1 MSTARRFARLIGSL
15 VIGHSGLV
23 HAADIAAAAAGTS
36 TNGFKPLVKDDRP
49 ATPILAPA
57 SNEGEVRIKQFKLT
71 QGLKVDLWAAEPML
85 ANPVAFSVDEKGRV
99 FTSETYRYRT
109 SVLDIR
115 HYMFMLEDDLAAR
128 SLEDRLAQ
136 IRKWFGPEGER
147 ALSNETEVI
156 RLLEDTNGD
165 HKADKS
171 SIFADGFTSPL
182 SGIASGVLARNGEV
196 WFTEIPSLWRFRPA
210 TTSEAA
216 TMARDKTSL
225 TVTKTPN
232 PKEAVLRSLP
242 HVHGKNLVAEELLR
256 GFGIRFSFT
265 GHDLHGLKFGPDGRL
280 YFSCGDRGAHIV
292 TQEGTIIDLPDEGAV
307 FRCEPDGSKL
317 EVVHRGLRNP
327 QELAFNEYGD
337 LFTGDN
343 DSDQGDR
350 ERWVQVIEGADSGWR
365 VGHQHAPLGNAGMW
379 NMERLWVP
387 HFEGQA
393 AYLMPPIAN
402 LGDGPSGLV
411 YDYGTSLPEELKGRF
426 LLAYFKG
433 TSAKS
438 GLYSL
443 KVRPAGAG
451 YELVAHD
458 EFVWNS
464 LVPDVDLAPDG
475 SIFFAD
481 WHEGWPKSN
490 KGRLYRA
497 YFPGVIADPVVLETA
512 KLLGE
517 GFAKRS
523 EKELLGLLAHRDMR
537 VRQEAQFELAARG
550 PKSFDGLKKVAFES
564 KNQFARL
571 HAIRSLAQIGRKTPT
586 TQLAAEFE
594 SLIPLWEETDPQ
606 VRVEAARLFAEAL
619 IFHAIEQPVYG
630 SAADH
635 LKGKASGYRD
645 PLYQLAK
652 GDPSPAVRRAALDAI
667 GRFAG
672 AFHRVSYRRTR
683 HPALQVRDALTDGPP
698 QSSQGGPPNQLVNP
712 GPDIATMLT
721 KHPVDAVLLNA
732 AANALASVEANLHF
746 GLDRFTKSSD
756 RTLRLAGLL
765 TQRRLADKGVATA
778 LSDPDPLLVLEAAR
792 AINDVPIT
800 NALPALAALAEPAK
814 LDALLKQFAALP
826 RSGTGFQPVSGASSP
841 SAGPDGLEAR
851 QTGRMPVPLAIRD
864 VRADQPLP
872 WTNAPVDHLTPMLLR
887 VVNANFRVGTAESAR
902 RLAVLATRTDLP
914 ELIRTEALFAL
925 GTWAQPHPRDRIVGT
940 YRPLPERDAQPAR
953 EALGKVLPQLV
964 AAEVTR
970 QTGDQP
976 AANPPPHVGGYNEP
990 LLIATT
996 EAVARLK
1003 LTDAAPRLVAV
1014 VKDSA
1019 APANAR
1025 AAALR
1030 AFSQIESRKSEVEH
1044 LLAFAAQD
1052 SAEPLRLAASKLSAE
1067 LNPNDAG
1074 GQLAAK
1080 LTAGSL
1086 AEQQSAFASLGDL
1099 KSDAADAILAEW
1111 MDKLMKREVANEVM
1125 LDLVEAAAKRSAG
1138 AVKSRLETYAKWKLP
1153 QDHLTPYR
1161 EALFGGDAARG
1172 RKIFYENPAVACTR
1186 CHHIG
1191 NDGGGNAGPVLDG
1204 LAGRVTREHLLES
1217 IVFPNQQVT
1226 QGFETAMLS
1235 LKNGTAYAGIVK
1247 AESDTELTLLTP
1259 EDGELKLKKA
1269 DITSR
1274 DKGLSG
1280 MPEGFGQLLNRQE
1293 LRDVIEFLGTLK

>member
-1 MSTARRFARLIGSL
+1 MCI
-15 VIGHSGLV
+15 
-23 HAADIAAAAAGTS
+23 
-36 TNGFKPLVKDDRP
+36 
-49 ATPILAPA
+49 
-57 SNEGEVRIKQFKLT
+57 
-71 QGLKVDLWAAEPML
+71 
-85 ANPVAFSVDEKGRV
+85 
-99 FTSETYRYRT
+99 
-109 SVLDIR
+109 
-115 HYMFMLEDDLAAR
+115 
-128 SLEDRLAQ
+128 
-136 IRKWFGPEGER
+136 
-147 ALSNETEVI
+147 
-156 RLLEDTNGD
+156 
-165 HKADKS
+165 
-171 SIFADGFTSPL
+171 
-182 SGIASGVLARNGEV
+182 
-196 WFTEIPSLWRFRPA
+196 
-210 TTSEAA
+210 
-216 TMARDKTSL
+216 
-225 TVTKTPN
+225 
-232 PKEAVLRSLP
+232 
-242 HVHGKNLVAEELLR
+242 
-256 GFGIRFSFT
+256 
-265 GHDLHGLKFGPDGRL
+265 
-280 YFSCGDRGAHIV
+280 
-292 TQEGTIIDLPDEGAV
+292 
-307 FRCEPDGSKL
+307 
-317 EVVHRGLRNP
+317 
-327 QELAFNEYGD
+327 
-337 LFTGDN
+337 
-343 DSDQGDR
+343 
-350 ERWVQVIEGADSGWR
+350 
-365 VGHQHAPLGNAGMW
+365 
-379 NMERLWVP
+379 
-387 HFEGQA
+387 
-393 AYLMPPIAN
+393 
-402 LGDGPSGLV
+402 
-411 YDYGTSLPEELKGRF
+411 
-426 LLAYFKG
+426 LLA
-433 TSAKS
+433 
-438 GLYSL
+438 
-443 KVRPAGAG
+443 
-451 YELVAHD
+451 
-458 EFVWNS
+458 
-464 LVPDVDLAPDG
+464 
-475 SIFFAD
+475 
-481 WHEGWPKSN
+481 
-490 KGRLYRA
+490 
-497 YFPGVIADPVVLETA
+497 
-512 KLLGE
+512 
-517 GFAKRS
+517 
-523 EKELLGLLAHRDMR
+523 M
-537 VRQEAQFELAARG
+537 
-550 PKSFDGLKKVAFES
+550 
-564 KNQFARL
+564 
-571 HAIRSLAQIGRKTPT
+571 
-586 TQLAAEFE
+586 
-594 SLIPLWEETDPQ
+594 
-606 VRVEAARLFAEAL
+606 
-619 IFHAIEQPVYG
+619 
-630 SAADH
+630 
-635 LKGKASGYRD
+635 
-645 PLYQLAK
+645 
-652 GDPSPAVRRAALDAI
+652 
-667 GRFAG
+667 
-672 AFHRVSYRRTR
+672 
-683 HPALQVRDALTDGPP
+683 
-698 QSSQGGPPNQLVNP
+698 
-712 GPDIATMLT
+712 
-721 KHPVDAVLLNA
+721 
-732 AANALASVEANLHF
+732 
-746 GLDRFTKSSD
+746 
-756 RTLRLAGLL
+756 
-765 TQRRLADKGVATA
+765 RRLAAPEIGQF

-1030 AFSQIESRKSEVEH
+1030 AFSQIESRKSEVET
-1044 LLAFAAQD
+1044 LLTLASRD

-1067 LNPNDAG
+1067 LNPNDAA
-1074 GQLAAK
+1074 GQLTAK
-1080 LTAGSL
+1080 LTGGSL

-1125 LDLVEAAAKRSAG
+1125 LDLVEAAAKRNAG
-1138 AVKSRLETYAKWKLP
+1138 AVKSRLETYGKWKLP

-1191 NDGGGNAGPVLDG
+1191 NDGGGNAGPILDG

-1226 QGFETAMLS
+1226 HGFETAMLS

-1247 AESDTELTLLTP
+1247 AENDAELTLLTP

>member
-71 QGLKVDLWAAEPML
+71 PGLKVDLWAAEPML

-165 HKADKS
+165 HRADKS

-196 WFTEIPSLWRFRPA
+196 WFTEIPSLWRFKPQAGEPVGKSAGGNSAASPTPTGSLSHLQSRPRLNPTNYTA
-210 TTSEAA
+210 EAL
-216 TMARDKTSL
+216 L
-225 TVTKTPN
+225 T
-232 PKEAVLRSLP
+232 
-242 HVHGKNLVAEELLR
+242 

-292 TQEGTIIDLPDEGAV
+292 TQEGTVIDLPDEGAV
-307 FRCEPDGSKL
+307 FRCEPDGSNR

-464 LVPDVDLAPDG
+464 LVPDVDLTPDG
-475 SIFFAD
+475 AILFAD

-497 YFPGVIADPVVLETA
+497 YFPGVIAAPVVQETA

-517 GFAKRS
+517 GFAKRG
-523 EKELLGLLAHRDMR
+523 EKELLALLAHRDMR

-564 KNQFARL
+564 KNQLARL
-571 HAIRSLAQIGRKTPT
+571 HAIWGIGQI
-586 TQLAAEFE
+586 
-594 SLIPLWEETDPQ
+594 
-606 VRVEAARLFAEAL
+606 
-619 IFHAIEQPVYG
+619 
-630 SAADH
+630 
-635 LKGKASGYRD
+635 
-645 PLYQLAK
+645 
-652 GDPSPAVRRAALDAI
+652 VRRASL
-667 GRFAG
+667 
-672 AFHRVSYRRTR
+672 
-683 HPALQVRDALTDGPP
+683 
-698 QSSQGGPPNQLVNP
+698 NQLVP
-712 GPDIATMLT
+712 ELAGMVPLLEDS
-721 KHPVDAVLLNA
+721 DAVVSATAADVLSAARCANASNLLVGLLGHSSERVRYFAAVGLGRLWSQPFKWRYQEALTEKAASKSAAALKDLAPDVATGIDARYAARFSDPNA
-732 AANALASVEANLHF
+732 ALARMVATNSTLSIPLRHAATLAFSSRNTMPAHALGYAKGFIQKWPGVSN
-746 GLDRFTKSSD
+746 
-756 RTLRLAGLL
+756 LRLVSLL
-765 TQRRLADKGVATA
+765 GHRRLASAGVAA
-778 LSDPDPLLVLEAAR
+778 FLSDPDPLLVLEAAR

-800 NALPALAALAEPAK
+800 NALPALAVLAEPAK
-814 LDALLKQFAALP
+814 LDALLKQFAALRVVEQAP
-826 RSGTGFQPVSGASSP
+826 SPAAPTG
-841 SAGPDGLEAR
+841 GPA
-851 QTGRMPVPLAIRD
+851 VPLAIRD

-872 WTNAPVDHLTPMLLR
+872 WTNAPVDYLTPMLLR
-887 VVNANFRVGTAESAR
+887 VVNANFRVGTPESAQL
-902 RLAVLATRTDLP
+902 LAILATRTDLP
-914 ELIRTEALFAL
+914 EPIRTEALFAL
-925 GTWAQPHPRDRIVGT
+925 GTWAQPQPRDRIVGT

-970 QTGDQP
+970 RTGDQP

-1014 VKDSA
+1014 VNDSA

-1030 AFSQIESRKSEVEH
+1030 AFSQIETRKSEIET
-1044 LLAFAAQD
+1044 LLTLASRD

-1067 LNPNDAG
+1067 LNPNDAA
-1074 GQLAAK
+1074 GQLTAK